1 MLGSGRCRKIP
12 HRTVQR
18 ATCGACT
25 RLRNPPV
32 LHECVE
38 FFLQQPARRVV
49 GGRGVVGGTEE
60 QRVKPRRGQIV
71 HDVPAFGALVLIPWG
86 SDSTTLLRWWIFRAD
101 TIHHVMYHTIGKLA
115 PWQNPL
121 LPHRQD

>member
-25 RLRNPPV
+25 RLRNPPF
-32 LHECVE
+32 LH
-38 FFLQQPARRVV
+38 
-49 GGRGVVGGTEE
+49 GRGAVGGTEE